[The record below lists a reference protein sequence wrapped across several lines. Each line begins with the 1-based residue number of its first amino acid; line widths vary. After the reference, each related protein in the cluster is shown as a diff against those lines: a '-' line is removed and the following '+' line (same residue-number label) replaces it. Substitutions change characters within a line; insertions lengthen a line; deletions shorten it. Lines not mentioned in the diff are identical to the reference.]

1 MDSDLETAAMDRKRH
16 ATIAEIAR
24 LAGVGTA
31 TVDRVL
37 HNRGTV
43 RETTRQRV
51 EQARAAIESGAPM
64 SPRARPWRLKV
75 LLPELAGSSTEHL
88 GRCLQA
94 CGERGNATV
103 ECVFARKME
112 PAALARKLRACAG
125 QGIDAVAFQALE
137 DPRVHDAVDF
147 LHGARIPGLA
157 LLSGLANPNI
167 IATVGI
173 DNRAAGRTAGF
184 LMGRFTRQAGR
195 VAIVTAGSLYRLH
208 EDREMGFRAALRAG
222 FPHIG
227 ESIVLNGEDDGTRN
241 FTVVSEALARYPD
254 LVGIYNVGG
263 GHEGVVRALKEAGVV
278 GELVHIG
285 HNFSQET
292 RSYLLDGSMD
302 IVLHLDM
309 HNVAEHAVEAMVAH
323 LEQRQRDPG
332 FLPIGIVTRE
342 NTTGLAFS

>member
-1 MDSDLETAAMDRKRH
+1 MDVSRR

-75 LLPELAGSSTEHL
+75 LLPELAGASTDYL

-94 CGERGNATV
+94 CGAKGNATV
-103 ECVFARKME
+103 ECVFARRLE

-147 LHGARIPGLA
+147 LHDVRIPALA

-167 IATVGI
+167 IGTVGI
-173 DNRAAGRTAGF
+173 DNRAAGRTAGH
-184 LMGRFTRQAGR
+184 LMGRLTRQAGQ
-195 VAIVTAGSLYRLH
+195 VVIVTAGSLYRLH
-208 EDREMGFRAALRAG
+208 EDREMGFRAALRTG
-222 FPHIG
+222 FPHIT
-227 ESIVLNGEDDGTRN
+227 ETIVLNGEDDGNRN
-241 FTVVSEALARYPD
+241 FTVMREALTKFPD
-254 LVGIYNVGG
+254 LVGVYNVGG
-263 GHEGVVRALKEAGVV
+263 GHEGIVNAMQEAGVV

-285 HNFSQET
+285 HNLSQET
-292 RSYLLDGSMD
+292 RSFLIDGSMD

-309 HNVAEHAVEAMVAH
+309 STVAELAVEAMVAQ
-323 LEQRQRDPG
+323 LEQRQVSTG
-332 FLPIGIVTRE
+332 FLPTGIVTRE
-342 NTTGLAFS
+342 NTFGFAFS